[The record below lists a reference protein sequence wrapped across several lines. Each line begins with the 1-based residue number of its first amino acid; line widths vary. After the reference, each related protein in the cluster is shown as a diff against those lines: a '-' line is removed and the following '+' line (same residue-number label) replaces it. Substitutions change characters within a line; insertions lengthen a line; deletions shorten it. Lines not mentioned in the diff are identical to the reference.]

1 MSTRA
6 VAFATT
12 MLAAGAWCAVAP
24 PLEAANRSSTLQ
36 YGEPK
41 PDEALVY
48 LIREKRFQG
57 GGRTMFVFA
66 DQRFLG
72 TLDNGS
78 YTFIHMPPGKHL
90 LWLNWAKINAEVELE
105 AGKTYYYS
113 IWTTFDL
120 LDEASGLA
128 FLKGVGFFA
137 TPEPAEVEKSAEHI
151 RERYGKATASAAKKP
166 DETTKATNLD
176 RRAKHIAA
184 WPKVD
189 LAPFT
194 ELCLEPFVMADP
206 KAADRKQE
214 YLVESAPQRIVTLLL
229 EELGTAAFASV
240 RQEASCAASPGA
252 VTLRARITQYK
263 PGSETAR
270 FMLAGAGSAQIEM
283 IVTLDDATAAK
294 RLVEFEAKGLWAW
307 GGAAGTS
314 RGISDLEKN
323 VAFEI
328 ASYLKQSRGVALSPV
343 D

>member
-1 MSTRA
+1 MRA
-6 VAFATT
+6 RT
-12 MLAAGAWCAVAP
+12 MVTAVLGLAIGCALTAP
-24 PLEAANRSSTLQ
+24 PPLAAANRSATLQ
-36 YGEPK
+36 FGEPK
-41 PDEALVY
+41 ADQALVY

-66 DQRFLG
+66 DETFLG

-78 YTFIHMPPGKHL
+78 YTFAYLAPGKHL

-120 LDEASGLA
+120 LDEASGQA
-128 FLKGVGFFA
+128 FLKGVGFYA

-166 DETTKATNLD
+166 AETTKATNLD

-189 LAPFT
+189 LQPFT

-229 EELGTAAFASV
+229 EELGTTAFTAV
-240 RQEASCAASPGA
+240 RQEASCAAAPGA

-263 PGSETAR
+263 PGSDAAR
-270 FMLAGAGSAQIEM
+270 LLIAGAGSAQIEM
-283 IVTLDDATAAK
+283 VVTLDDAAAAK
-294 RLVEFEAKGLWAW
+294 RLVDFEAKGLWAW

-323 VAFEI
+323 VAYEV
-328 ASYLKQSRGVALSPV
+328 ASYLKQSRGIALPAV